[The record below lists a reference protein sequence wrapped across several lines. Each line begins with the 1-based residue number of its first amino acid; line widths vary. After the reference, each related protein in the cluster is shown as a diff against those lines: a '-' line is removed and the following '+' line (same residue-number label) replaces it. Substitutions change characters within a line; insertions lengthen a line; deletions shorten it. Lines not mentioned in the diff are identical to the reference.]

1 MEAAPPRLEY
11 YRQRVMAYNVAADL
25 FLELGN
31 TGAAV
36 HRKWNAKTTVVG
48 VPPHIRS
55 GGLRRLIPE
64 SAVIPLT
71 RYRHPDPKVVATQE
85 VKCEELQVRGS
96 WQKIHIPK
104 AVNIAAR
111 LGFAS
116 FVWNRK
122 QVRSLWFMRALVY

>member
-1 MEAAPPRLEY
+1 
-11 YRQRVMAYNVAADL
+11 MAYNIAADL

-55 GGLRRLIPE
+55 NGLRRLVPE
-64 SAVIPLT
+64 SAVILLT
-71 RYRHPDPKVVATQE
+71 RYRHPDPNVVATQE

-96 WQKIHIPK
+96 WQKIHIPR
-104 AVNIAAR
+104 VDNIAAR

-122 QVRSLWFMRALVY
+122 RVCSLWFIRVY